1 MSFFSY
7 RGKSLSVGRVPLASL
22 AQKFKTPL
30 YVYSQASLMDQY
42 LSLKNSFSGRPL
54 LICYA
59 LKANSN
65 FSLCRVFK
73 ELGAGAEVVSGGEL
87 RQALR
92 IGFSP
97 SKILFSGVGKTRDEI
112 RFGIKQK
119 ILAFNVES
127 FEELKALGE
136 VSAQMRLKA
145 SVSVRINFPIKAK
158 THPHTVTSG
167 NLSKFGVNQKEAF
180 LMYEWARKAKWLKIA
195 GLHCHLGSQV
205 FSSKPYVQAASLA
218 KNFIRQLAMRKISL
232 SFVDMGGG
240 FGVGDET
247 IDFSGIAGAYS
258 QEFKEWPALGLVLE
272 PGRFLVAESG
282 ILLTRIVHVKAGGKR
297 KFLIV
302 DAGMND
308 FLRPALYGARH
319 PVVSLEKK
327 TGKAEIFDV
336 AGPVCESAD
345 FFARDLSLC
354 APKSGEFLGILN
366 AGAYGFSMSSQYNFR
381 PRASEVLVDGKT
393 ARLIRR
399 RETFAD
405 LIRSEA

>member
-1 MSFFSY
+1 MGYQGKNLRIEGFS
-7 RGKSLSVGRVPLASL
+7 LASL
-22 AQKFKTPL
+22 ARKFKTPL
-30 YVYSQASLMDQY
+30 YAYSKASLVDRYSNLM
-42 LSLKNSFSGRPL
+42 NSFSARPP

-73 ELGAGAEVVSGGEL
+73 EMGAGAEVVSGGEL

-92 IGFSP
+92 VGFSP

-112 RFGIKQK
+112 RFGVKRK

-127 FEELKALGE
+127 FEELKALE
-136 VSAQMRLKA
+136 KIAAQIRLRA

-167 NLSKFGVNQKEAF
+167 ELSKFGVYEKEAL
-180 LMYEWARKAKWLKIA
+180 LMYEWARRSKWLKIA

-205 FSSKPYVQAASLA
+205 FSSKPYLQAAHLA

-240 FGVGDET
+240 FGVGDEK
-247 IDFSGIAGAYS
+247 IDFSGIVSAYLK
-258 QEFKEWPALGLVLE
+258 EFKEWPALGLILE

-282 ILLTRIVHVKAGGKR
+282 ILLTRIVYVKRGDKR

-319 PVVSLEKK
+319 PVISIARK

-345 FFARDLSLC
+345 FFARDLSLS
-354 APKSGEFLGILN
+354 APKPGEFLGVLN

-381 PRASEVLVDGKT
+381 PRAAEVLVDGKT

>member
-1 MSFFSY
+1 MSFLSLQ
-7 RGKSLSVGRVPLASL
+7 GKTFCVEKVNLASL

-30 YVYSQASLMDQY
+30 YVYSKASLIDQY
-42 LSLKNSFSGRPL
+42 LNLKSSFSRRPP

-73 ELGAGAEVVSGGEL
+73 EMGAGAEVVSGGEL

-92 IGFSP
+92 VGVSP

-112 RFGIKQK
+112 CFGIKRK

-127 FEELKALGE
+127 FEELKALE
-136 VSAQMRLKA
+136 KIAAQMRLRA

-167 NLSKFGVNQKEAF
+167 DLSKFGVNEKEAL
-180 LMYEWARKAKWLKIA
+180 LMYEWARNSKWLKIM

-205 FSSKPYVQAASLA
+205 FSSKPYLQAAHLA

-240 FGVGDET
+240 FGVGDEK
-247 IDFSGIAGAYS
+247 IDFSGIAGAYLKA
-258 QEFKEWPALGLVLE
+258 FKEWPALGLILE

-319 PVVSLEKK
+319 PLVLIERKSRKE
-327 TGKAEIFDV
+327 EIFDV

-345 FFARDLSLC
+345 FFARDLSLS
-354 APKSGEFLGILN
+354 APKPGELLGVLN

-381 PRASEVLVDGKT
+381 PRAAEVLVQGKT

>member
-1 MSFFSY
+1 M
-7 RGKSLSVGRVPLASL
+7 
-22 AQKFKTPL
+22 
-30 YVYSQASLMDQY
+30 
-42 LSLKNSFSGRPL
+42 
-54 LICYA
+54 
-59 LKANSN
+59 
-65 FSLCRVFK
+65 
-73 ELGAGAEVVSGGEL
+73 GAGAEVVSGGEL

-92 IGFSP
+92 VGFSP

-112 RFGIKQK
+112 RFGVKRK
-119 ILAFNVES
+119 ILDFNVES
-127 FEELKALGE
+127 FEELKALE
-136 VSAQMRLKA
+136 KIAAQIRLRA

-167 NLSKFGVNQKEAF
+167 ELSKFGVYEKEAL
-180 LMYEWARKAKWLKIA
+180 LMYEWARRSKWLKIA

-205 FSSKPYVQAASLA
+205 FSSKPYLQAAHLA

-240 FGVGDET
+240 FGVGDEK
-247 IDFSGIAGAYS
+247 IDFPGIVSAYLK
-258 QEFKEWPALGLVLE
+258 EFKEWPAFGLILE

-319 PVVSLEKK
+319 PVVSIARK

-345 FFARDLSLC
+345 FFARDLSLS
-354 APKSGEFLGILN
+354 APKPGEFLGVLN

-381 PRASEVLVDGKT
+381 PRAAEVLVDGKT